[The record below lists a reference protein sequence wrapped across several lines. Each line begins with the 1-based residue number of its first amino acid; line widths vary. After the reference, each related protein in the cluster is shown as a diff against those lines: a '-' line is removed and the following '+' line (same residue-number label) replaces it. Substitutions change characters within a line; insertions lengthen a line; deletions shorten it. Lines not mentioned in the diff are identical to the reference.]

1 MSDTICLNRTYTVLL
16 LFIIVILGI
25 YLYNSDKQ
33 NTCVCPEQQDINL
46 TIVNEEKEDLNTD
59 KVREY
64 DYRKVVDPLESP
76 TMRIDREYLPLSDIR
91 NAINISTRGYP
102 DTFRQIG
109 ILVNNEAGDNK
120 LLRLFG
126 RKEFPRSN
134 RYEYYT
140 AINSGND
147 IIKVPLNIKNE
158 LYDDDNVFVDELST
172 EYKVKIYKY
181 DSPRYYPDIF

>member
-1 MSDTICLNRTYTVLL
+1 MTDTICLNRSYTVLL
-16 LFIIVILGI
+16 LFTIVILGM
-25 YLYNSDKQ
+25 YLYNMDKQ
-33 NTCVCPEQQDINL
+33 NMCICPKQEDINL
-46 TIVNEEKEDLNTD
+46 TIINEEDNSNVD
-59 KVREY
+59 KIKEY

-76 TMRIDREYLPLSDIR
+76 TMRVDREYLPPVDLK
-91 NAINISTRGYP
+91 NEINISTRGYP
-102 DTFRQIG
+102 DTFRQVG
-109 ILVNNEAGDNK
+109 ILINNEAGDNK

-147 IIKVPLNIKNE
+147 IIKVPLNIKKE
-158 LYDDDNVFVDELST
+158 LYDDDNVIVDELST